1 MLAFFY
7 SFSFF
12 QVQLIISNFAINK
25 TKGKTE
31 MSSTHVFNSVL
42 AILQILES

>member
-7 SFSFF
+7 SLGFF
-12 QVQLIISNFAINK
+12 HVQLIISNLAINE